1 MTPASAL
8 SRTTVPTAPGK
19 TTSSRR
25 SDPVLRLASKLARLH
40 VSRGTALACAVLML
54 LGAAAG
60 DAITPAAATFT
71 LFYVVPLGVA
81 VWYVSLSAAY
91 AIGVAAVFAHCAAT
105 LLDLPGSTAAFL
117 AWNAAA
123 DLILYVM
130 FARLLASLRHRIDL
144 ETWRAICLLEGTGT
158 LAKEDALG
166 QLRHAERLAT
176 LGKLASGIAHEVG
189 TPLNVISGRA
199 ELIAAGGL
207 KGDAVATS
215 ADVIIKQAE
224 RVAAIVRQLLDF
236 ARRGGTRVE
245 RTDLTSLVEH
255 TALLLGP
262 LASKAGVEV
271 SHAGPRVQANVNPA
285 EMQQVVTN
293 LLTNAIHALPN
304 GGKVEVSVGVESVR
318 DEQRSQHAGTARE
331 CAVIRIRD
339 HGTGI
344 APDVL
349 PRIFEP
355 FFTTRD
361 VGVGTGLGLSVVYGI
376 MQDHGG
382 WVEVETQVD
391 HGTTMSLYLPRLPA
405 PPTDRAGTDG

>member
-1 MTPASAL
+1 MTPASVL
-8 SRTTVPTAPGK
+8 SHTTVPTAPGK
-19 TTSSRR
+19 TTSSRP
-25 SDPVLRLASKLARLH
+25 SDPLLRLANKLARLH
-40 VSRGTALACAVLML
+40 VSRGTALTWAVLML
-54 LGAAAG
+54 LAAAAG

-71 LFYVVPLGVA
+71 LFYVVPLGIA
-81 VWYVSLSAAY
+81 VWYVSLSAGY
-91 AIGVAAVFAHCAAT
+91 AIGIAAVLAHSAAT
-105 LLDLPGSTAAFL
+105 LLDLPGSTPVFL

-123 DLILYVM
+123 DLILYLL
-130 FARLLASLRHRIDL
+130 FARLLGSLRRRIDL
-144 ETWRAICLLEGTGT
+144 ET

-176 LGKLASGIAHEVG
+176 LGKLASGIAHEIG

-199 ELIAAGGL
+199 ELIAARDLGS
-207 KGDAVATS
+207 DAVATS

-224 RVAAIVRQLLDF
+224 RVAAIIRQLLDF

-262 LASKAGVEV
+262 LASKAGVEIRQ
-271 SHAGPRVQANVNPA
+271 AGPRVQANVNPA

-293 LLTNAIHALPN
+293 LLTNAIHAMPN
-304 GGKVEVSVGVESVR
+304 GGPIEVSVGVESAR
-318 DEQRSQHAGTARE
+318 DEQRGNHGNAPRE
-331 CAVIRIRD
+331 CTVIRIRD
-339 HGTGI
+339 NGTGI

-376 MQDHGG
+376 VQDHGG
-382 WVEVETQVD
+382 WVEVDTEVD
-391 HGTTMSLYLPRLPA
+391 RGTTMSLYLPR
-405 PPTDRAGTDG
+405 

>member
-1 MTPASAL
+1 MASV
-8 SRTTVPTAPGK
+8 SAPG
-19 TTSSRR
+19 TSRRNSSSRP
-25 SDPVLRLASKLARLH
+25 SDPALGLAGRLARLH
-40 VSRGTALACAVLML
+40 VSRGAALTGAVVML
-54 LGAAAG
+54 LAAAAG
-60 DAITPAAATFT
+60 DAIAPAAATFT

-81 VWYVSLSAAY
+81 VWYWSLRAAY
-91 AIGVAAVFAHCAAT
+91 LIGAAALLAHSAAT
-105 LLDLPGSTAAFL
+105 LLDLPGSTPAFL

-123 DLILYVM
+123 DLILYVT
-130 FARLLASLRHRIDL
+130 FARLLASLHHRIVL
-144 ETWRAICLLEGTGT
+144 EISAR
-158 LAKEDALG
+158 EDALG

-207 KGDAVATS
+207 SAYAVTTS
-215 ADVIIKQAE
+215 AGVIIKQAE

-245 RTDLTSLVEH
+245 RTDLTSLLEH

-262 LASKAGVEV
+262 LASKSGVEI
-271 SHAGPRVQANVNPA
+271 ALEGPRVDADVNPS
-285 EMQQVVTN
+285 ELQQVLTN
-293 LLTNAIHALPN
+293 LLTNAIHALPG
-304 GGKVEVSVGVESVR
+304 GGKVEVTLGVELAR
-318 DEQRSQHAGTARE
+318 PERGGARRE
-331 CAVIRIRD
+331 CSVIRVRD

-382 WVEVETQVD
+382 WVAVETAVNR
-391 HGTTMSLYLPRLPA
+391 GTTLSLYLPR
-405 PPTDRAGTDG
+405 